1 MGAHSEQGG
10 SSWPQPQD
18 ADMKRAAAQ
27 LIEKYYFQLT
37 NGCGNPHCDNPNCAS
52 SGKVGPVTSNEA
64 AGKALQLCAARAR
77 LCEVFGA
84 KVRRAS
90 QPRAL
95 EAGVAASVPES
106 GHSSATGG
114 TATCSLVQ
122 DVSMAGA
129 STASSAP
136 PPLSPQ
142 VDAPNSVTGLTE
154 ETLAHTIAECR
165 SADNYAKLRRLLWAV
180 FSNEVALR
188 HSFLQRSESVEKTSE
203 SLVSSKSTESV
214 GAAQSKEEIRAQEG
228 DLDKDLDCAEDTCE
242 REGAIGGEAAA
253 SVGDT
258 KDPCKKD
265 NTHKS
270 TSLDISEVRRA
281 YDLLFKCP
289 ESEYSNTLTNAVVQ
303 LLSDSLGIQLRVY
316 KDAFAAI
323 PNNINIFVILLE
335 SPAINTTD
343 FIEGV
348 MPRLCRTIGQL
359 PDRDQA
365 HLTRHLATWEP
376 SRLHRLLESLHQ
388 LITIRLLT
396 TEFLQ
401 DFTINDEDG
410 ITSATQ
416 VMKILFYASILGG
429 KLDTPLLK
437 DLPPEDASQE
447 PSAQEDPFNSSG
459 KDWATRPPPKDSL
472 GSELGIHVLDARTPM
487 VPLMEFYDDFL
498 SDQLEMDRDFAYY
511 KAGSGDKFSFLNYP
525 FILTPATK
533 ALGLYYDNRIR
544 MYSERRISIYQ
555 QVIEGMAANPYL
567 KLRVRRDHIIDDA
580 LVELEMV
587 ALDNPGDLKKQ
598 MVVEFEGE
606 QGIDEGGVSKEFF
619 QLIVE
624 QIFNPDYAMFCFNN
638 ESRTFWFNPNCFEN
652 DAQFTL
658 VGIVLGLAIYNN
670 VILDVHFP
678 PVMYKKLCSKPG
690 SFHDLRDWN
699 TTLYRSLVELLE
711 YKGDDLEEV
720 FMQTFRVGYQDVF
733 GTSLTHDL
741 KTDGDNILVSQ
752 GSKHEFVELYADFL
766 LNKMVERQFRAF
778 RRGFNMVTD
787 DSPLVNLF
795 RPEEL
800 ELLICGSKHYDFME
814 LMKSTEYDGGYSSQ
828 TPIIQAFWELV
839 HDMTTEDKKR
849 LLQFTTGSARVPVG
863 GLARLKL
870 IIARHGPDC
879 DRLPTAHTCFNVL
892 LLPEYS
898 SKEKLKDRLYKAI
911 KYSQGFGM
919 L

>member
-1 MGAHSEQGG
+1 M
-10 SSWPQPQD
+10 
-18 ADMKRAAAQ
+18 
-27 LIEKYYFQLT
+27 
-37 NGCGNPHCDNPNCAS
+37 
-52 SGKVGPVTSNEA
+52 TSNEA

-77 LCEVFGA
+77 LCEVYGA

-90 QPRAL
+90 QPQAL
-95 EAGVAASVPES
+95 EAGVVATAPES
-106 GHSSATGG
+106 GHSSTTGD

-142 VDAPNSVTGLTE
+142 VDVPNSVTGLTE

-203 SLVSSKSTESV
+203 SLVSSKSTDSV

-242 REGAIGGEAAA
+242 REGAIGGEEAPPL
-253 SVGDT
+253 GDT

-265 NTHKS
+265 STHKS

-289 ESEYSNTLTNAVVQ
+289 ESEYSSTLTNAVVQ

-323 PNNINIFVILLE
+323 PNNINIFIILLE
-335 SPAINTTD
+335 SPAVNTTD

-447 PSAQEDPFNSSG
+447 PSAQEDPFSSSG
-459 KDWATRPPPKDSL
+459 KDWASRPPAKDSL

-498 SDQLEMDRDFAYY
+498 SDQLEMDRDFAYF

-555 QVIEGMAANPYL
+555 QVIEGMPANPYL

-580 LVELEMV
+580 LVE
-587 ALDNPGDLKKQ
+587 
-598 MVVEFEGE
+598 
-606 QGIDEGGVSKEFF
+606 VS
-619 QLIVE
+619 
-624 QIFNPDYAMFCFNN
+624 CCW
-638 ESRTFWFNPNCFEN
+638 S
-652 DAQFTL
+652 
-658 VGIVLGLAIYNN
+658 
-670 VILDVHFP
+670 
-678 PVMYKKLCSKPG
+678 
-690 SFHDLRDWN
+690 
-699 TTLYRSLVELLE
+699 
-711 YKGDDLEEV
+711 
-720 FMQTFRVGYQDVF
+720 
-733 GTSLTHDL
+733 
-741 KTDGDNILVSQ
+741 
-752 GSKHEFVELYADFL
+752 
-766 LNKMVERQFRAF
+766 
-778 RRGFNMVTD
+778 
-787 DSPLVNLF
+787 
-795 RPEEL
+795 
-800 ELLICGSKHYDFME
+800 
-814 LMKSTEYDGGYSSQ
+814 
-828 TPIIQAFWELV
+828 
-839 HDMTTEDKKR
+839 
-849 LLQFTTGSARVPVG
+849 
-863 GLARLKL
+863 
-870 IIARHGPDC
+870 DC
-879 DRLPTAHTCFNVL
+879 
-892 LLPEYS
+892 
-898 SKEKLKDRLYKAI
+898 
-911 KYSQGFGM
+911 
-919 L
+919 